1 MRIGIMPSL
10 RQVPALAAI
19 LGGLLG
25 ALPAIAEEPVL
36 AVAGLS
42 GAAGPEV
49 ALTLDE
55 LRAMEAVE
63 LRTGTPWTYETAT
76 FTGVTGR
83 HFVEALGASG
93 SEVVAD
99 ALNDYHV
106 TIPFDVFA
114 SDTTLIAYARDGA
127 PMPVRDKG
135 PLWIVFPFDTD
146 ELYSSDSYKTYAIW
160 SLYRLEFR

>member
-1 MRIGIMPSL
+1 MRMGMVAL
-10 RQVPALAAI
+10 WMAPALM
-19 LGGLLG
+19 
-25 ALPAIAEEPVL
+25 
-36 AVAGLS
+36 AVLS
-42 GAAGPEV
+42 GFMGAPTAADEPILTVVGLPGGETT
-49 ALTLDE
+49 LTLDE
-55 LRAMEAVE
+55 IRAMEAVD

-83 HFVEALGASG
+83 RFVEALGARG

-106 TIPFDVFA
+106 AIPFDVFA

-135 PLWIVFPFDTD
+135 PLWVMFPFDTD
-146 ELYSSDSYKTYAIW
+146 PLYSSDSYKTYAIW